1 MGSGGFDRDRVSE
14 VSTTTAT
21 EEWKTFA
28 EIVNVCMYVSLCIR
42 WMVSQSSVC
51 LSVCLCMCI
60 CVPLRVSVCMS
71 ESVSVHVPMCLS
83 VYVCLLDGQS
93 LPLSVCPCM
102 SVCMCACVS
111 VCVYVCQLE
120 GQSVPLEVHLLKLVA
135 HVDGVVKLL
144 DYFDKPD
151 SFVVVVDRK
160 P

>member
-1 MGSGGFDRDRVSE
+1 
-14 VSTTTAT
+14 
-21 EEWKTFA
+21 
-28 EIVNVCMYVSLCIR
+28 
-42 WMVSQSSVC
+42 
-51 LSVCLCMCI
+51 MCI

-83 VYVCLLDGQS
+83 
-93 LPLSVCPCM
+93 
-102 SVCMCACVS
+102 
-111 VCVYVCQLE
+111 VYVCQLE

>member
-1 MGSGGFDRDRVSE
+1 MFSAWDPEDL
-14 VSTTTAT
+14 T
-21 EEWKTFA
+21 ET
-28 EIVNVCMYVSLCIR
+28 VCQRFLQLLQLRNEKLLQKLSMYVCVSLCIR
-42 WMVSQSSVC
+42 WMVSQ
-51 LSVCLCMCI
+51 CLCMCI